1 MASHHGESLQSR
13 PDAMA
18 QSMCRY
24 IKITRQ
30 LAIPSFREIAM
41 IYKGDTYRCDH
52 LMVHLILHG
61 RPESLELVVAAAD
74 LSKPRALGLSLG
86 S

>member
-1 MASHHGESLQSR
+1 
-13 PDAMA
+13 
-18 QSMCRY
+18 
-24 IKITRQ
+24 
-30 LAIPSFREIAM
+30 M